1 MEEIYDPIISLIKK
15 SDESKEQKTKLLS
28 VNKATED
35 VKQSKNKYNEEYI
48 KLKNDY
54 DKKYYTIMNQISDII
69 NSKDTNILTKEECEK
84 YGITESKKED
94 TTIIKDFW
102 FTVIKNCG
110 YFTISQEEGT
120 LLKSLSNITLKAEND
135 HLDFSV
141 TFHFGNNQY
150 FTNDTITK
158 TYIYDESKE
167 EVKEIKVSE
176 IKFNKDVALSTF
188 CTKSQFNDTRNFCE
202 IFDEKEKDMKL
213 NENEAKFI
221 KNDLMVNALEY
232 YLNIGICDSNLFN
245 ALKINQKKLN
255 K

>member
-1 MEEIYDPIISLIKK
+1 MF
-15 SDESKEQKTKLLS
+15 
-28 VNKATED
+28 
-35 VKQSKNKYNEEYI
+35 
-48 KLKNDY
+48 
-54 DKKYYTIMNQISDII
+54 
-69 NSKDTNILTKEECEK
+69 EK
-84 YGITESKKED
+84 
-94 TTIIKDFW
+94 
-102 FTVIKNCG
+102 
-110 YFTISQEEGT
+110 
-120 LLKSLSNITLKAEND
+120 
-135 HLDFSV
+135 
-141 TFHFGNNQY
+141 
-150 FTNDTITK
+150 K

-188 CTKSQFNDTRNFCE
+188 CTKSKFNDTRNFCE

-245 ALKINQKKLN
+245 ALKINQKKIN